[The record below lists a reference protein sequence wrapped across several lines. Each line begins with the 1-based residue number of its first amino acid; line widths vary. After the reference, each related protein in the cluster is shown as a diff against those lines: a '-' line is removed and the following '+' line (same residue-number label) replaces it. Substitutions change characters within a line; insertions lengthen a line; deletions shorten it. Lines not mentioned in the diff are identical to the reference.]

1 VGDKPMR
8 YLTLLFPEG
17 SKQCL
22 LWGKYE
28 SAERAEQSCKNWLKF
43 EPNGRTIILPIQDN
57 SIFGSYK
64 GIASKNSEFN
74 RGK

>member
-1 VGDKPMR
+1 MR

-22 LWGKYE
+22 LWGRYPTI
-28 SAERAEQSCKNWLKF
+28 ERAEQSCKGWLEL
-43 EPNGRTIILPIQDN
+43 EPNGRTITLPIQDN

-74 RGK
+74 GGK

>member
-1 VGDKPMR
+1 MR

-17 SKQCL
+17 SKKCL
-22 LWGKYE
+22 LWGRYATLELAQK
-28 SAERAEQSCKNWLKF
+28 SCRGWLGL